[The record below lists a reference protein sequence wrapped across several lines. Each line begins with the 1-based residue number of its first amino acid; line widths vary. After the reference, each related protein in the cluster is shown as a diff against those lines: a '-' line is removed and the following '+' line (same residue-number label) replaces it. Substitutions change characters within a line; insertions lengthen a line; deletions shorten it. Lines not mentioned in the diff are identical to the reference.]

1 MNEYLQYILDS
12 FIYTIIDAVAFGL
25 GIVILIRIIT
35 RISPLKDME
44 KIKENSIAVAIIW
57 AIILIL
63 FGAFTISGYFI
74 PEISPA
80 Q

>member
-35 RISPLKDME
+35 WISPLKDLE
-44 KIKENSIAVAIIW
+44 KIKENSIAMAIVW

-63 FGAFTISGYFI
+63 FGVFTISGYFI
-74 PEISPA
+74 PEVSST
-80 Q
+80 